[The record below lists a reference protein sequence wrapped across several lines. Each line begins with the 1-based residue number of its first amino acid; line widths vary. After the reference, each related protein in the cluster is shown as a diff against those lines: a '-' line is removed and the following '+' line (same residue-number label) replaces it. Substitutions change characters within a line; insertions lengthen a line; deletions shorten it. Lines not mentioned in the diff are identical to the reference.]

1 MKKNQ
6 LEKKSKHREAKT
18 MIPKKKKKKNSLVG
32 GPEDKVSII

>member
-18 MIPKKKKKKNSLVG
+18 MIPKKKKKNSLVG

>member
-18 MIPKKKKKKNSLVG
+18 MIQKKKKNSLVG